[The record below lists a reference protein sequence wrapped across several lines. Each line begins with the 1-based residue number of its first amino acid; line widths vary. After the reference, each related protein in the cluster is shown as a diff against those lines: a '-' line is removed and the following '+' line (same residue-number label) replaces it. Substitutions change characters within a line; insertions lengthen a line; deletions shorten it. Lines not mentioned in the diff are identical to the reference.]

1 MAYVPPYQKGGP
13 GFEDTPSGVQP
24 MGFGGI
30 GATAGEARQ
39 HRFSPYVD
47 NGG

>member
-1 MAYVPPYQKGGP
+1 MNPTQNFVPAFQQGGGP
-13 GFEDTPSGVQP
+13 GFEHMAKVTAAAADAHGGVR
-24 MGFGGI
+24 
-30 GATAGEARQ
+30 E